1 MPMNYKYQNDK
12 TSSGRQTGSNKSLS
26 YQQIDQDSTI
36 FVVLTTQE
44 TLIGQWTREVR
55 SDENCLKT
63 WIWIK

>member
-44 TLIGQWTREVR
+44 TLIGQ
-55 SDENCLKT
+55 
-63 WIWIK
+63 